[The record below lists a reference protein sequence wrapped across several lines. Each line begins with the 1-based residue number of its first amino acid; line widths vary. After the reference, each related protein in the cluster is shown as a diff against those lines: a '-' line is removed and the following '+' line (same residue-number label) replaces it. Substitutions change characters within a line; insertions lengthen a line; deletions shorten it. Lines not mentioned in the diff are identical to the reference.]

1 MPGCPIK
8 KAGPIF
14 EIRKSDQ
21 IALKRRV
28 SIREIL
34 HSQGIQID
42 VLKIIKE
49 RKKTEFDPSPPF
61 SLNQELLLPFLFL
74 CNFNTISF
82 VFMFSIY
89 NPTEV
94 NRKNKNTPVIR
105 LPLPIYRLIDV
116 QWRET
121 CHSFFPLK
129 LYMFFYSELI
139 VSFLFPSPSD

>member
-1 MPGCPIK
+1 LPGCPIK

-49 RKKTEFDPSPPF
+49 RKKTKFDPSPPF
-61 SLNQELLLPFLFL
+61 SLNQELLLPFLF
-74 CNFNTISF
+74 
-82 VFMFSIY
+82 
-89 NPTEV
+89 
-94 NRKNKNTPVIR
+94 
-105 LPLPIYRLIDV
+105 
-116 QWRET
+116 
-121 CHSFFPLK
+121 
-129 LYMFFYSELI
+129 
-139 VSFLFPSPSD
+139 

>member
-1 MPGCPIK
+1 LPGCPIK

-89 NPTEV
+89 KTP
-94 NRKNKNTPVIR
+94 RK
-105 LPLPIYRLIDV
+105 
-116 QWRET
+116 
-121 CHSFFPLK
+121 
-129 LYMFFYSELI
+129 
-139 VSFLFPSPSD
+139 